1 MIWVSRLEAM
11 STRPDMI
18 KKSKKNITL
27 LSRMRPPRK
36 LSRFIPLLDRF
47 YMMSIALDIS
57 LLSLTGMPLESA
69 YSATLA
75 TPSCTA
81 TFTDP
86 YLLDGGRRRLQE
98 LFL

>member
-1 MIWVSRLEAM
+1 
-11 STRPDMI
+11 
-18 KKSKKNITL
+18 
-27 LSRMRPPRK
+27 
-36 LSRFIPLLDRF
+36 
-47 YMMSIALDIS
+47 MMSIALDIS